1 MAKIRTPEEI
11 ENHKINMKKY
21 MNSEKGKETRRKYEE
36 RNKEKTKEYQRVYRE
51 NNRERVSG
59 YGKKSYPKHKEG
71 KREYQRRLTA
81 KYKTTFLEMYG
92 NACSCC
98 GESMYDFLTIEH
110 RQGQEKASRRTGL
123 VAYRDAVKE
132 YRPDLYEVLCWN
144 CNCAKG
150 KLGYC
155 PHHPPEAMKPYKIH
169 KKDTYNYTKEI
180 DSLGRRYGRT
190 NIN

>member
-1 MAKIRTPEEI
+1 MGRPRIRTQEEW
-11 ENHKINMKKY
+11 
-21 MNSEKGKETRRKYEE
+21 
-36 RNKEKTKEYQRVYRE
+36 KEYHKVYSKTHRVE
-51 NNRERVSG
+51 ANG
-59 YGKKSYPKHKEG
+59 YGKKNYPKYKES
-71 KREYQRRLTA
+71 KREYQRRLTT

-98 GESMYDFLTIEH
+98 GEAIYDFLTIEH
-110 RQGQEKASRRTGL
+110 KQGQEKLTRRTGL

-155 PHHPPEAMKPYKIH
+155 PHRPPETVTPYKIH
-169 KKDTYNYTKEI
+169 RTEKYNYTKDV
-180 DSLGRRYGRT
+180 DSLGRRYK
-190 NIN
+190 